1 MRKQWTE
8 YEIKRL
14 KEMMGQGYTNTEIG
28 EALGRT
34 SKAIKVKLSVME
46 YKRPDIYETIIGQ
59 KKGKLTILEYSKD
72 KKKYLCDCECG
83 NTKWINAMH
92 VKNNK
97 TISCGCYHKEKLTEN
112 HSEQYLKMR
121 VRYYGMKARC
131 EDKKHI
137 AYKDYGG
144 RGIYVVKEWDNFEDF
159 YKDMGN
165 PPFKDASIDRI
176 DNDGPYTPWNCKW
189 ATRTQQ
195 AINKRSANDMLG
207 ITYVKKTG
215 KYFLSIQR
223 EYVERS
229 SVHTVDIKYL
239 KTLRDK
245 WIKEYEEHP
254 EKWEEN
260 TQKYHKEKNNKN
272 VK

>member
-1 MRKQWTE
+1 
-8 YEIKRL
+8 
-14 KEMMGQGYTNTEIG
+14 
-28 EALGRT
+28 
-34 SKAIKVKLSVME
+34 
-46 YKRPDIYETIIGQ
+46 
-59 KKGKLTILEYSKD
+59 
-72 KKKYLCDCECG
+72 
-83 NTKWINAMH
+83 
-92 VKNNK
+92 
-97 TISCGCYHKEKLTEN
+97 
-112 HSEQYLKMR
+112 
-121 VRYYGMKARC
+121 
-131 EDKKHI
+131 
-137 AYKDYGG
+137 
-144 RGIYVVKEWDNFEDF
+144 
-159 YKDMGN
+159 
-165 PPFKDASIDRI
+165 
-176 DNDGPYTPWNCKW
+176 
-189 ATRTQQ
+189 
-195 AINKRSANDMLG
+195 MLG